1 MFSQEQLK
9 ASRPLEDADQNFK
22 KRSQYVCHQNFYGKQ
37 SHAATMASLCFHWVG
52 SEETRWALVMEQTG
66 LLCRSFLFFF
76 FSSVCPLFLSRLG
89 LICRS
94 FFLLFL
100 FIRFWTF
107 MEAVMICSSF
117 FFSNWLSI
125 FKHEARCTYNEW
137 PCWFVIYKLTKVFSL
152 KIAKH
157 VYGADKGTCEPQK
170 HWTWV
175 CIVLAF
181 QGAGNILLIGFSLCF
196 SSAPWLMHQ
205 CSSFCS

>member
-1 MFSQEQLK
+1 
-9 ASRPLEDADQNFK
+9 
-22 KRSQYVCHQNFYGKQ
+22 
-37 SHAATMASLCFHWVG
+37 
-52 SEETRWALVMEQTG
+52 
-66 LLCRSFLFFF
+66 
-76 FSSVCPLFLSRLG
+76 
-89 LICRS
+89 
-94 FFLLFL
+94 
-100 FIRFWTF
+100 

-170 HWTWV
+170 HWTWF
-175 CIVLAF
+175 CIVLVF

-205 CSSFCS
+205 CSSFCSKFWLDYEQITSNCCNMKRVIHDYSWYVHDMYVLVSISKDNIERQKDAENKLAFS